1 MFSIM
6 FIKRPILAT
15 VCSIIIV
22 IAGIVS
28 IYTLPIAQ
36 FPELVPPQVT
46 VSAQYPGATPEV
58 IAQVVAAPLETQI
71 NGVDD
76 MIYMNSVSNGQGN
89 MTLTVTFELG
99 TDSDQATINVNNR
112 VQMATPSIPAEVR
125 QYGIIVQKSSPN
137 ILLIFSLFS
146 PQGIYDTTYISN
158 YALLNVVDG
167 LKRIPGVSDVN
178 IFTNQDY
185 AMRIWLRP
193 DKMSQLGIA
202 PADVAAAVKD
212 QNSQYALGRFG
223 DAPTKADLQKTYIMT
238 TTGRLT
244 TEEEFENIIIK
255 SLPGG
260 ETVYLK
266 DIARVQ
272 LGAKSYSFSGTQ
284 NGTPAVPVGVT
295 LAPGANAIQ
304 VCDEVKA
311 QLAEAQKKFP
321 SGLVYDIPL
330 RHDYLCPCLD
340 RRGHRNPH
348 RGVGPGLSCR
358 AAIFTGFPRHD
369 HSLPRRSRLYNRD
382 VCGIKGLW
390 VFDQHADALW
400 YRSGDRARCRRRDR
414 RH

>member
-321 SGLVYDIPL
+321 SGLVYDIPYDTTTFVRVSIEEVIVTL
-330 RHDYLCPCLD
+330 
-340 RRGHRNPH
+340 
-348 RGVGPGLSCR
+348 
-358 AAIFTGFPRHD
+358 D